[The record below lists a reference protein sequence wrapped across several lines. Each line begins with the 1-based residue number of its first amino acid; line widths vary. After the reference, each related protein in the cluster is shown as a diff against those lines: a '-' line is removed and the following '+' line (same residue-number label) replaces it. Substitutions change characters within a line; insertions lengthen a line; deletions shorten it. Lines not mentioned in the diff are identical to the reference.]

1 MFGGDPFGNI
11 FGDIHQQMR
20 RQMGRD
26 MDRMMESMMDPFGM
40 LSRHS
45 MYAGM
50 LEDANPRQ
58 WVPHRD
64 DMALMSPFGGFG
76 GGLFG
81 GVMRQMEDLQSVAM
95 NDPNSHVFTQSTMIT
110 FDGRNGGQPRI
121 VEKSVRK
128 TGDVK
133 ETRESLRHGDIGE
146 RMSIEH
152 TIGDRTHVIE
162 KKRDR
167 DGRIREQQRFVNLG
181 EDQAEDFDREFTTR
195 ARRNFGAEPVRL
207 RQAITGNPRSASATG
222 IRSNTAN
229 SGARSQSVNAPNAPI
244 VTLPDE
250 ECDDDNDDSS
260 HSRSS
265 RMHGGSRS
273 QSGGPII
280 REISEE
286 EAEMSVPK
294 RRKGLVGRFFKANDE

>member
-1 MFGGDPFGNI
+1 
-11 FGDIHQQMR
+11 
-20 RQMGRD
+20 
-26 MDRMMESMMDPFGM
+26 
-40 LSRHS
+40 
-45 MYAGM
+45 
-50 LEDANPRQ
+50 
-58 WVPHRD
+58 
-64 DMALMSPFGGFG
+64 
-76 GGLFG
+76 
-81 GVMRQMEDLQSVAM
+81 
-95 NDPNSHVFTQSTMIT
+95 
-110 FDGRNGGQPRI
+110 
-121 VEKSVRK
+121 
-128 TGDVK
+128 
-133 ETRESLRHGDIGE
+133 
-146 RMSIEH
+146 MSIEH
-152 TIGDRTHVIE
+152 TIGDRSHVIE

-229 SGARSQSVNAPNAPI
+229 NGARSQSVNAPNAPI

-265 RMHGGSRS
+265 RIH
-273 QSGGPII
+273 
-280 REISEE
+280 EE

-294 RRKGLVGRFFKANDE
+294 RRKGLVGRLFKANDE